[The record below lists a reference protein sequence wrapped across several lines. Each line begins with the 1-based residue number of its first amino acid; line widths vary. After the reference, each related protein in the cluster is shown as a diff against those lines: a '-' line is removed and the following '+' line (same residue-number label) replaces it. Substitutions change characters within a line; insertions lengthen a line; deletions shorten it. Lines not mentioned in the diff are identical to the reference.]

1 MQYAYPRYFVT
12 HLQCWPDYMSPD
24 PNSKGLGMRLGDAMP
39 VDWLIFYLKLI
50 ERVLILANLNVSE
63 NEVNQHK

>member
-1 MQYAYPRYFVT
+1 MLILDILRCIFSVGHA
-12 HLQCWPDYMSPD
+12 DYMSPD
-24 PNSKGLGMRLGDAMP
+24 PNSKGVGMRQGDAMP